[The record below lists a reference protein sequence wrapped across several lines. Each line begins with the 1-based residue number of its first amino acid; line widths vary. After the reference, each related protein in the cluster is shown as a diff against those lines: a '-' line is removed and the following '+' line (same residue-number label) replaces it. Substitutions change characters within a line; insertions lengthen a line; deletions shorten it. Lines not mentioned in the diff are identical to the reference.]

1 VSAVDG
7 RIDELLENACGR
19 EFTAAVARVEHRGR
33 PIFERA
39 YGTTRADELAH
50 PVYADTRF
58 DLASLTKLFVATLA
72 LQLVAQERLRL
83 DVPLSAIVPEWEC
96 NANRAITLRML
107 LAHTSG
113 MNSGADYRE
122 ILGENVED
130 FALRCDLVSMP
141 GERVIYSDLG
151 FIALGVVLRRVTGLS
166 LGALV
171 ARNFERSPR
180 FRPVAK
186 ERLAIP
192 ATEADW
198 RGRVQGVVHDEKAYL
213 MGGMAGHAGLFGT
226 AADVA
231 ALTEAFLGVLC
242 GRTPTLVPERLARE
256 AVTEQA
262 GDPVLRRGL
271 GWALKTTDENSCGRY
286 MSRSSFGHT
295 GFVGTSV
302 WADPERDLQG
312 VLLTNSVY
320 FGRNDTR
327 ELRAAFFEAIVQL
340 ACHPDAATCHPD
352 AAACHPDAAA
362 CHPDAAACHPE
373 LVEG

>member
-1 VSAVDG
+1 MRHPERSAVGAQSKGDG
-7 RIDELLENACGR
+7 QIEQLLQNACGT
-19 EFTAAVARVEHRGR
+19 EFTAAVARIEHRGR
-33 PIFERA
+33 LLFERA
-39 YGTTRADELAH
+39 YGVTRADELAR
-50 PVYADTRF
+50 PIFADTRF

-72 LQLVAQERLRL
+72 LQLVAQEKLRL
-83 DVPLSAIVPEWEC
+83 DDPLCGIIPEWRRSPHEK
-96 NANRAITLRML
+96 ITARMI

-130 FALRCDLVSMP
+130 FALRSELIADP

-151 FIALGVVLRRVTGLS
+151 FIALGVVLRRLSGFS
-166 LGALV
+166 LGTLV
-171 ARNFERSPR
+171 AQNFAPSLS
-180 FRPVAK
+180 FRPQIS
-186 ERLAIP
+186 ERIKIP
-192 ATEADW
+192 ATEDDGW
-198 RGRVQGVVHDEKAYL
+198 RGRVQGFVHDEKAYL

-231 ALTEAFLGVLC
+231 ALTESYLGALH
-242 GRTPTLVPERLARE
+242 GRASSILPESLVRE
-256 AVTEQA
+256 AIGEQA

-286 MSRSSFGHT
+286 MDGASFGHT
-295 GFVGTSV
+295 GFVGTCV

-327 ELRAAFFEAIVQL
+327 DLRAAFYEAMVSQ
-340 ACHPDAATCHPD
+340 C
-352 AAACHPDAAA
+352 
-362 CHPDAAACHPE
+362 
-373 LVEG
+373 